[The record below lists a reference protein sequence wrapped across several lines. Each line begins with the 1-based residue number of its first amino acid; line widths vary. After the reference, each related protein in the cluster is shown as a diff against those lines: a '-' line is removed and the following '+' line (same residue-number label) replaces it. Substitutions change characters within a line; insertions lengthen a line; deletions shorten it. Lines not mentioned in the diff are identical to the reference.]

1 MLNYILKR
9 NADGTV
15 DYLMKQ
21 KGCNVT
27 GKTQF
32 ESALGL
38 LRLAKKDVRA
48 SAEFPEYPI
57 TADGVYHFKGEYEEM
72 EPPEIGADGLPILA
86 TDGKKKPA
94 KKKRIKDV
102 VCE

>member
-72 EPPEIGADGLPILA
+72 EPPEIGADGLPMLA